1 MPKPFRPKAKRQ
13 KKAYVPKYRT
23 GGYGILL
30 ALLDIHDVGRPDATQ
45 QQICRLA
52 QDNCDSSYT
61 LKEPNSNYTAW
72 NSMKNLVDKGYI
84 YKNGSPKKYQLT
96 ETGFE
101 LAEKLKQVKAL
112 HEGGSEGGS
121 SSAPRPRP
129 TTLPTSSGA
138 AFAAAIG
145 SDSDDDDNG
154 IDLSQYVLN
163 PSQYSSITI
172 NGRNASSTS
181 SSSNP
186 STARSRGVRNRFD
199 NNDDNLSGIDWN
211 AIDRQDRQQQQRQQP
226 NSSLSARSTT
236 SSRADILAA
245 LSFEGG
251 SLSSSG
257 RKANK
262 RQNKAKGKTT
272 ASIFENLLESMG
284 GEGDLTQPDMSLYV
298 LNPNNHQTISL
309 NGKSVTNTNS
319 SFSRSATFNNNNNNN
334 NNSNNNNS
342 NNNSNIHKIPYKS
355 TASTS
360 TASSVTNKNNSSFAR
375 RVMNETDD
383 NSFDYLQKTSKYRTP
398 TTSSILQNDASAS
411 ALRKKSNKRQYNI
424 DDFEMDLTD
433 ASSVPVLNSTQLTQL
448 STNEIVDLLSSPEP
462 SPQLQ
467 PAYLD
472 GDELTFEDDFDP
484 DKDYFPLSQSRN
496 KHITDETF
504 HFTYL
509 DTDNKPQRHLAKAA
523 IEIDDI
529 YGLIYLIKYQTKQDN
544 HPKAQRLIRKNIEGE
559 FTTAYLPEIHMET
572 VSSGLPATPIL
583 PLHREEEDSFWPD
596 KTSSSTSK
604 TTTTIRKNIST
615 TTSTTSSI
623 SNSQATTS
631 FTQPSSQ
638 NDLASQP
645 FFPSQQ
651 QKKLDLDALVASEP
665 ITETL
670 RPNQYEIVLVLDS
683 REIQMK
689 GNRNYFQDSLSNKGI
704 QCITRSMDLGDVI
717 WIARPIGSTNQA
729 EELFLDY
736 ILERKRLDDLVSS
749 IKDGRFIEQKTR
761 LKRTGANKVIYVVE
775 NYNREEAER
784 FGIQAVQTAM
794 SSTQIIDGIFLKRTN
809 TIDETIDYL
818 VSATKLVKHIYQG
831 FTLHA
836 IPGHIITRQN
846 YLDLKQAYQKKA
858 VAGSDNLK
866 EAYLVSYPLLGQ
878 LNSKNG
884 STSVHEVYLRMLM
897 TIRGV
902 NAEKALSLMKVYPT
916 PRALLMAFRGK
927 SPEEA
932 KNLAKNATQEHISRR
947 RWGTKISESLYDVWG
962 ALEYPTKS
970 SSDDDE
976 DDKEPL

>member
-1 MPKPFRPKAKRQ
+1 MPKPFRPKAKRKQ
-13 KKAYVPKYRT
+13 KAYVPKYRT
-23 GGYGILL
+23 GGYGIML
-30 ALLDIHDVGRPDATQ
+30 ALLDIHDVGRADATQ

-72 NSMKNLVDKGYI
+72 NSMKNLVDKGYV

-101 LAEKLKQVKAL
+101 LAEKLKQVKAQ

-121 SSAPRPRP
+121 SSTSRPRPRP

-163 PSQYSSITI
+163 PSQHSSITI
-172 NGRNASSTS
+172 NGRNAASTS
-181 SSSNP
+181 LSSNP
-186 STARSRGVRNRFD
+186 STARSRGTRDRFD
-199 NNDDNLSGIDWN
+199 NADDDDLSGIDWD
-211 AIDRQDRQQQQRQQP
+211 AIDRQDQQQQRQQQP
-226 NSSLSARSTT
+226 RNPPPARSTT

-251 SLSSSG
+251 SSSSSG
-257 RKANK
+257 LKTNK
-262 RQNKAKGKTT
+262 RRNKAKGKTT
-272 ASIFENLLESMG
+272 ASIFESLLESMG

-298 LNPNNHQTISL
+298 LDPNNHQTISL
-309 NGKSVTNTNS
+309 NGKSATNTNTS
-319 SFSRSATFNNNNNNN
+319 SSRPATLY
-334 NNSNNNNS
+334 NSNNNNT
-342 NNNSNIHKIPYKS
+342 NKIPNRS
-355 TASTS
+355 AAPTS
-360 TASSVTNKNNSSFAR
+360 TASSVTNTSNSSFAR
-375 RVMNETDD
+375 RVINETND
-383 NSFDYLQKTSKYRTP
+383 NSFDYLQRISKYTTP
-398 TTSSILQNDASAS
+398 ATSSILRNDASK
-411 ALRKKSNKRQYNI
+411 KKSNKRQYNI

-433 ASSVPVLNSTQLTQL
+433 TSSLPMLSSTQLIQP
-448 STNEIVDLLSSPEP
+448 STNEIVDLLSSPES

-472 GDELTFEDDFDP
+472 GDGLTFDDDFDP

-529 YGLIYLIKYQTKQDN
+529 YGLIYLIKYQTKQN
-544 HPKAQRLIRKNIEGE
+544 EHPKAQRLVRKNVEGE

-572 VSSGLPATPIL
+572 VSPGLPATPIL

-596 KTSSSTSK
+596 KASSSTSR
-604 TTTTIRKNIST
+604 TTSTIRKSISI
-615 TTSTTSSI
+615 TTSTTSDI
-623 SNSQATTS
+623 SSSQATTS

-638 NDLASQP
+638 NDLDSQP

-651 QKKLDLDALVASEP
+651 QKKLDLDALVAREP

-670 RPNQYEIVLVLDS
+670 RPDQYEIVLVLDS

-689 GNRNYFQDSLSNKGI
+689 GNRNYFQDNLANKGI

-784 FGIQAVQTAM
+784 FGTQAVQTAM

-818 VSATKLVKHIYQG
+818 VSATKLVKRIYQDYI
-831 FTLHA
+831 LHA

-846 YLDLKQAYQKKA
+846 YLDLKQAYQKKIE
-858 VAGSDNLK
+858 AGSDNPK
-866 EAYLVSYPLLGQ
+866 EAYLVSYPLFGQ

-902 NAEKALSLMKVYPT
+902 NAERALSLMKVYPT
-916 PRALLMAFRGK
+916 PRALLTAFKGK

-947 RWGTKISESLYDVWG
+947 RWGTKISESLYDIWG
-962 ALEYPTKS
+962 ALEYPTKPC
-970 SSDDDE
+970 SDDDE
-976 DDKEPL
+976 YGEEAL